1 MDRIIHYTNLPMG
14 LFSVTEIA
22 LFYLHSMPVPV
33 LPLKQQLNPSAV
45 GLEETCRR
53 VRSGQLLFQGLLDTL
68 LRSAVSLPRLRQ
80 FLILLLSV
88 LLSLVPTAL
97 SAADSAVTLGIL
109 AFRPKPET
117 LARWQPTIDYLTAK
131 TGRRFDLQVFT
142 YPELEAAISQH
153 RVDFVLTNPAHYVLM
168 TKRNQLSSPLAT
180 LIELDNGLPL
190 TRFGGV
196 IVTRADRNDI
206 SQLRD
211 LKGKTLATPDI
222 GSFGGYQMQ
231 AFELNQIG
239 IRVAS
244 DTNLLVSGMP
254 HDTSLSA
261 VLQGKADAGFVR
273 TGVIE
278 SLIRTGQ
285 LDGSQIKIVN
295 RRLEQGFPFLL
306 STRLYPEWPIAAMSG
321 TDERLAQSVAT
332 ALFALREDNP
342 AARQGRYHG
351 WAIPTDYEPVRTLL
365 QALRLPPFDQ
375 APAFTWRD
383 VLDKHW
389 LGFSLTSIAGV
400 TIVLLL
406 FLLAARQ
413 QQLRLR
419 EHQIAEERQQLLA
432 ALGEGVYGV
441 DKQGRCMFFNPAA
454 LDMLGYREDELLGK
468 DQHAL
473 IHHHYPNGEPYRV
486 ENCPISLTL
495 VDGRVRRGEEWLF
508 RKDGT
513 GFPVEMTTAP
523 IERDGVCVG
532 AVVAFHDISQRQASQ
547 ARDKLLVSALE
558 AVPNG
563 IVITDPQARIEWVN
577 PAFETL
583 TGHPREGAI
592 GRRPAEL
599 VKSGLQNQPF
609 YEAMWRTILAGQ
621 TWRGEVVNKKRDGSL
636 YNEELI
642 IAPVLAESGE
652 IRHFV
657 GIKQDITARKSL
669 ETELQSLATTDP
681 LTGLPNRRHFLAQ
694 LDQEFARAHRF
705 GEPNTSLL
713 MLDLDHFKQV
723 NDSHGHAAGDAVLRH
738 FAERVRDSLR
748 RTDLAGRLGGEEF
761 AILLIGSDR
770 HAAADFAERLR
781 ARVAAD
787 EVEFEGKML
796 RVSVSIGVTELARDD
811 ATADAALA
819 RTDVALYQAKTKGR
833 NRVELG

>member
-1 MDRIIHYTNLPMG
+1 
-14 LFSVTEIA
+14 
-22 LFYLHSMPVPV
+22 MPAPAFCAHCFIWPGDS
-33 LPLKQQLNPSAV
+33 L
-45 GLEETCRR
+45 RR
-53 VRSGQLLFQGLLDTL
+53 LGQ
-68 LRSAVSLPRLRQ
+68 V
-80 FLILLLSV
+80 LILLV
-88 LLSLVPTAL
+88 CLLACVFPAAL
-97 SAADSAVTLGIL
+97 IAAEPAVTLGIL

-117 LARWQPTIDYLTAK
+117 LARWQPTIDYLAAK

-190 TRFGGV
+190 TQFGGV
-196 IVTRADRNDI
+196 IVTRADRTDI
-206 SQLRD
+206 TQLRD

-231 AFELNQIG
+231 AFELDQIG
-239 IRVAS
+239 IRVAK

-254 HDTSLSA
+254 HDTALSA

-278 SLIRTGQ
+278 SLIHAGH
-285 LDGSQIKIVN
+285 LDDSQIKIVN
-295 RRLEQGFPFLL
+295 RRLEPGFPFLL
-306 STRLYPEWPIAAMSG
+306 STRLYPEWPIAAMSD
-321 TDERLAQSVAT
+321 TDVRLAQSVAT
-332 ALFALREDNP
+332 ALFALREDDP

-351 WAIPTDYEPVRTLL
+351 WAIPTDYEPVRALL

-383 VLDKHW
+383 VLEKHW
-389 LGFSLTSIAGV
+389 LGFSLTSIAGI

-406 FLLAARQ
+406 FMLAARQ
-413 QQLRLR
+413 KQLRLH
-419 EHQIAEERQQLLA
+419 EHQISEERQQLLA

-441 DKQGRCMFFNPAA
+441 DQQGRSMFFNPAA

-473 IHHHYPNGEPYRV
+473 IHHHYQNGEPYHV
-486 ENCPISLTL
+486 AQCPISLTL
-495 VDGRVRRGEEWLF
+495 SDGQVRRGEEWLF
-508 RKDGT
+508 RKNGT

-523 IERDGVCVG
+523 IERDGVRVG

-583 TGHPREGAI
+583 TGHPRESAI

-599 VKSGLQNQPF
+599 VKSGLHDPSF
-609 YEAMWRTILAGQ
+609 YEAMWRTIQAGQ
-621 TWRGEVVNKKRDGSL
+621 TWRGEVINKKRDDSL

-657 GIKQDITARKSL
+657 GIKQDITARKRL
-669 ETELQSLATTDP
+669 EAELQSLATTDP

-694 LDQEFARAHRF
+694 LEQEFARARRF
-705 GEPNTSLL
+705 GEPDAALL

-738 FAERVRDSLR
+738 FAGRVHNCLR
-748 RTDLAGRLGGEEF
+748 KTDLAGRLGGEEF

-770 HAAADFAERLR
+770 LAAADFAERLR
-781 ARVAAD
+781 AKVAAD
-787 EVEFEGKML
+787 EVGFEGKTL
-796 RVSVSIGVTELARDD
+796 RVSVSIGVTQLARDD
-811 ATADAALA
+811 ASADAALA
-819 RTDVALYQAKTKGR
+819 RADVALYQAKTKGR